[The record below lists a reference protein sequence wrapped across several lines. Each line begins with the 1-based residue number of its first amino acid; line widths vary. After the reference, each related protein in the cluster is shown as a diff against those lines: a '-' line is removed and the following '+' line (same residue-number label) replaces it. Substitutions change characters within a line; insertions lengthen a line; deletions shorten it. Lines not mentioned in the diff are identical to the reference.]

1 VTRHSLIEAQAQ
13 RRLKVLVAEDNV
25 VNQKVAVRMLEKL
38 GCRVDTVANGVEA
51 LAAHASGTY
60 DLIFMDGQMPAMDGY
75 AATAVIRA
83 RETQT
88 GQHIPIIAMTANA
101 MQGDREEC
109 LAAGMDDYISKP
121 IKSEE
126 LSLLLHKWQPRSS

>member
-1 VTRHSLIEAQAQ
+1 
-13 RRLKVLVAEDNV
+13 VLLAEDNV

-38 GCRVDTVANGVEA
+38 WCRVDVVTNGVEA

-75 AATAVIRA
+75 TATAAIRA
-83 RETQT
+83 REAQT

-101 MQGDREEC
+101 MQGDREAC
-109 LAAGMDDYISKP
+109 LAAGMDDYTRKP
-121 IKSEE
+121 VKSED
-126 LSLLLHKWQPRSS
+126 LALLLQKWHPSSDRGAEPLPHGRC